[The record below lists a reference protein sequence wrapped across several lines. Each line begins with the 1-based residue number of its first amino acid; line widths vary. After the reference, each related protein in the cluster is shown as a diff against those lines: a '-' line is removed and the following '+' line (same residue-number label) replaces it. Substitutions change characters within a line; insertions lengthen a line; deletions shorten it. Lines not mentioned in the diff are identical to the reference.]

1 MVDTESPFESAYA
14 RTLGDVIRRHRK
26 MKGWTRKDLQ
36 RELRELPS
44 GRGIDI
50 SLQTLATY
58 ELGTRTLAVIRLAQ
72 IAAALGIAPE
82 TITTEVNAAMFPGH
96 LDNQK
101 IAVDLV
107 KLSVSAR
114 SEIRPAAKWAA
125 LQLAVNPV
133 KWIAELTTD
142 ALDQLA
148 NVCILDTPEL
158 VDVLKEFQAH

>member
-26 MKGWTRKDLQ
+26 MKGWTRKDLR
-36 RELRELPS
+36 RELQELPK

-72 IAAALGIAPE
+72 IAAALRVSTE
-82 TITTEVNAAMFPGH
+82 TIIAEANAAMFPEYT
-96 LDNQK
+96 DKQK

-107 KLSVSAR
+107 RLSVSTR
-114 SEIRPAAKWAA
+114 PDIRPAAKWAA

-142 ALDQLA
+142 ALNQLA

-158 VDVLKEFQAH
+158 VEVLKEFQAN